1 MTPTKWF
8 NMANI
13 WVRGL
18 KFSNPTTLKN
28 VGFIQCG
35 FPHVPNGH
43 TGEDGNMVE
52 KATSIFTRTPKPIS
66 GGLIQMFSSAPTNPG
81 KNTGSG
87 PHHDDKPG
95 SKKGTGKPAKDI
107 GSDPKNL
114 HEEREAKDS

>member
-1 MTPTKWF
+1 
-8 NMANI
+8 MANI

-18 KFSNPTTLKN
+18 KFSNPTTLRN
-28 VGFIQCG
+28 VGFIQRG
-35 FPHVPNGH
+35 FPYVSNGH
-43 TGEDGNMVE
+43 TGKPAQTPGEDGNMVE

-66 GGLIQMFSSAPTNPG
+66 GGLVQMFSSAPTNPG
-81 KNTGSG
+81 NNTGSG

-95 SKKGTGKPAKDI
+95 SKKGTGKPAKYT

>member
-1 MTPTKWF
+1 
-8 NMANI
+8 MANI

-18 KFSNPTTLKN
+18 KFSNPTTLRN
-28 VGFIQCG
+28 VGFIQRG

-43 TGEDGNMVE
+43 TGQDGNMVE
-52 KATSIFTRTPKPIS
+52 KATSTFTRTPKPIS

-81 KNTGSG
+81 NNTGSG

-95 SKKGTGKPAKDI
+95 SKGTGKPAKDT

-114 HEEREAKDS
+114 YEEREAKDN